1 MGCISSK
8 LLATTNIDREIR
20 FYGSK
25 AAAGDCPNHVVSLTS
40 STYGVLNLDRNEAK
54 GKEEEKEEE
63 EEAATKKWK
72 RFSVPPIITPSKRRV
87 LKEEPSEII
96 NAWELMGDLD
106 SEIPI
111 WSSLKKSTKLHA
123 SVHLFSPTKF
133 TASPKKQMKKCVGK
147 ENSPLGQGSERSDLD
162 SNRILRPFSSS
173 ENMQWSGYS
182 AIPNKITPINAKI
195 QKSGR
200 DSGVS
205 GSRRSLSPLFDPE
218 LLDSF
223 EKEHYEEREKIKN
236 TVCPVRRDKK
246 VHDAGLL
253 LRSFEEKCPTGG
265 ENVVVLY
272 TTTLR
277 GIRKT
282 FEDCNA
288 VRSTIES
295 YNVKTVERD
304 ISMDS
309 GYREEL
315 RLLMGNKEV
324 RVPVL
329 FVKGRLIGGA
339 AEVLKLEEE
348 GKLGLLL
355 DGIPRA
361 EVWCKGCGGVG
372 FVMCVDCNGS
382 CKVLGKEQ
390 KKMVRCG
397 QCNENGLIRCP
408 LCC

>member
-8 LLATTNIDREIR
+8 LLAATDLDREVR

-25 AAAGDCPNHVVSLTS
+25 AAAGDCPNHVVLLAS
-40 STYGVLNLDRNEAK
+40 STYGVLNLDRSEDK
-54 GKEEEKEEE
+54 GKEDEDEEE
-63 EEAATKKWK
+63 EFATKKWN
-72 RFSVPPIITPSKRRV
+72 RCSPASMIRPSKRRV

-106 SEIPI
+106 EEMYI
-111 WSSLKKSTKLHA
+111 WSPLKKSHA
-123 SVHLFSPTKF
+123 PMRPSSPAKV
-133 TASPKKQMKKCVGK
+133 TATPKKQRKKSVGK

-162 SNRILRPFSSS
+162 SNRVLRPFSSF
-173 ENMQWSGYS
+173 ENAQWVGSVSTIPKKNTPTS
-182 AIPNKITPINAKI
+182 ATM

-200 DSGVS
+200 DYGGS

-218 LLDSF
+218 LLASL
-223 EKEHYEEREKIKN
+223 EKAHHEEGEQIKKMID
-236 TVCPVRRDKK
+236 PARRHRRG
-246 VHDAGLL
+246 HDLGLL
-253 LRSFEEKCPTGG
+253 LQSFQEKCPPGG
-265 ENVVVLY
+265 ENVVILY

-282 FEDCNA
+282 YEDCNA
-288 VRSTIES
+288 VRCAIES
-295 YNVKTVERD
+295 HDVRTVERD

-315 RLLMGNKEV
+315 RLLMGEKEV
-324 RVPVL
+324 RVPVV

-339 AEVLKLEEE
+339 EEVLELEEE

-355 DGIPRA
+355 EGIPRA
-361 EVWCKGCGGVG
+361 ESWCKGCGGMR
-372 FVMCVDCNGS
+372 FVMCMDCNGS
-382 CKVLGKEQ
+382 CKVLDREQ

-397 QCNENGLIRCP
+397 RCNENGLIHCP

>member
-8 LLATTNIDREIR
+8 LLATTNLDREIR

-54 GKEEEKEEE
+54 GEEEE

-72 RFSVPPIITPSKRRV
+72 RLSAPPIITPPKRRV

-96 NAWELMGDLD
+96 NAWELMRDLD

-111 WSSLKKSTKLHA
+111 WSSVKKSTKLHA

-133 TASPKKQMKKCVGK
+133 TASPKKQKKKSVGK
-147 ENSPLGQGSERSDLD
+147 ENSPLGRGSERLDLD

-173 ENMQWSGYS
+173 ENMQWSGSHS
-182 AIPNKITPINAKI
+182 AIPNKITPINTKI

-218 LLDSF
+218 LLATF
-223 EKEHYEEREKIKN
+223 EKEHYEEREQIKN
-236 TVCPVRRDKK
+236 MVFPVRRDKK
-246 VHDAGLL
+246 VHDASLL

-315 RLLMGNKEV
+315 RLLMGKKEV
-324 RVPVL
+324 RVPVV

-348 GKLGLLL
+348 GELRLLL

-361 EVWCKGCGGVG
+361 EVCCKGCGGVR

-382 CKVLGKEQ
+382 CKVLEKEQ

>member
-8 LLATTNIDREIR
+8 LLATTDIDRDIR

-54 GKEEEKEEE
+54 GKEEEEE

-72 RFSVPPIITPSKRRV
+72 RSSPPPTIPSSKRRV

-96 NAWELMGDLD
+96 NAWELMRDLD

-111 WSSLKKSTKLHA
+111 WSSLKKPTKLHA
-123 SVHLFSPTKF
+123 SVQLFSPTKF
-133 TASPKKQMKKCVGK
+133 AASPKKQKKQSAGK
-147 ENSPLGQGSERSDLD
+147 ENSPLSQGSERLDLD
-162 SNRILRPFSSS
+162 SNRILRPFRSS
-173 ENMQWSGYS
+173 ESMQWSGSHS
-182 AIPNKITPINAKI
+182 AISKKITPINAKI

-205 GSRRSLSPLFDPE
+205 GWRRSLSPLFDPE
-218 LLDSF
+218 LLASI
-223 EKEHYEEREKIKN
+223 EKEHYEEQEQIKN
-236 TVCPVRRDKK
+236 MAFPVRGDKK
-246 VHDAGLL
+246 VHDVGLL
-253 LRSFEEKCPTGG
+253 LQSFEEKCPTGG
-265 ENVVVLY
+265 ENIVVLY

-315 RLLMGNKEV
+315 RLLMGKKEV
-324 RVPVL
+324 RVPVV

-339 AEVLKLEEE
+339 PEVLKLEEE

-361 EVWCKGCGGVG
+361 EVWCKGCGGG
-372 FVMCVDCNGS
+372 RFVVCMDCNGS
-382 CKVLGKEQ
+382 CKVLEREQ